1 VRAHTGSLRKFD
13 VHVHH
18 RRRELTWSR
27 AFFRRAYE
35 RRSDPR
41 KEEKK
46 RRYDAGEGEARRRK
60 RMLFVRIHAS
70 VSPARCG
77 RARNIKV
84 SNYNARHDT
93 SFRPSSIKSH
103 ETPDGGHRYR
113 VICAPVA
120 TDYPLEEMP
129 GRERKGERKRASL
142 LSNILPWA
150 SSRHCTIGSIN
161 VRSTYQRGF
170 IIHSIH
176 LDSFTIKK

>member
-1 VRAHTGSLRKFD
+1 MFMFTIGGASLRDRAHFFEGRTSD
-13 VHVHH
+13 V
-18 RRRELTWSR
+18 RIRGKR
-27 AFFRRAYE
+27 
-35 RRSDPR
+35 
-41 KEEKK
+41 EKK
-46 RRYDAGEGEARRRK
+46 EGTMPEKEKAGARRRK
-60 RMLFVRIHAS
+60 RMLLVRIHAS
-70 VSPARCG
+70 VGPARCG

-150 SSRHCTIGSIN
+150 SSRHRTIGSIN
-161 VRSTYQRGF
+161 VRSTYQRNF
-170 IIHSIH
+170 NICNSPR
-176 LDSFTIKK
+176 FFYNKKIK